1 MVFERMELLKLPYIT
16 TSETYPNRNSPTDS
30 GEEANFSKRKEG
42 TTNHTNNTNKQEN
55 IDLVGSFRKVKT
67 SYLD

>member
-30 GEEANFSKRKEG
+30 GEEALFLG
-42 TTNHTNNTNKQEN
+42 CP
-55 IDLVGSFRKVKT
+55 
-67 SYLD
+67 